1 MSGYRAEESWARAAD
16 ARDPLAPVRDAFEL
30 PRDPRGEPLV
40 YLAGNSL
47 GLMPTAARTAVNQ
60 ELEDWSRLGV
70 AGHLRG
76 RTPWYSYHET
86 VREPLARLVG
96 ARPQEVVAM
105 NSLTVNLHLLLVSLY
120 RPGPQR
126 SKLLLEAMP
135 FPSDAYAVE
144 SHLAA
149 RGLGPDQVLRA
160 GPDEIEAVLEER
172 GRAIAVVWLSAV
184 HYFTGRLIDVE
195 RITRAAHR
203 AGCLVGLDLAHA
215 IGNVELA
222 LHDHDVDFAVWCSYK
237 YLNAGPGAVGGCF
250 VHERHANRTDLPRFG
265 GWWGNDPATRFA
277 MQAHPRFEPV
287 AGADGWQLSN
297 PPILSF
303 APLGASLALFDRAG
317 MHRLRAKSVELT
329 GYLEFLLDSLGPARM
344 ELLTP
349 RDPARRG
356 AQLSIRTPGRNA
368 EALVQALESRS
379 VIADFRDPDVIRL
392 APAPLYNSYRDVWR
406 CYETLR
412 EIL

>member
-1 MSGYRAEESWARAAD
+1 VD
-16 ARDPLAPVRDAFEL
+16 ARDPLASFREAFEL
-30 PRDPRGEPLV
+30 PRDPHGAPLV

-47 GLMPTAARTAVNQ
+47 GLMPTAARAAVNQ

-70 AGHLRG
+70 SGHLRG
-76 RTPWYSYHET
+76 KTPWYSYHET

-120 RPGPQR
+120 RPGPRR
-126 SKLLLEAMP
+126 SKVLLEAMP
-135 FPSDAYAVE
+135 FPSDAYAIE
-144 SHLAA
+144 SHLGA
-149 RGLGPDQVLRA
+149 RGLGPEQVLRA
-160 GPDEIEAVLEER
+160 VPDEVEAVLEER
-172 GRAIAVVWLSAV
+172 GSDIAVVWLSAV
-184 HYFTGRLIDVE
+184 HYVTGQLIDVE

-215 IGNVELA
+215 IGNVELR

-237 YLNAGPGAVGGCF
+237 YLNAGPGAIGGCF
-250 VHERHANRTDLPRFG
+250 LHERHASRTDLPRFA

-303 APLGASLALFDRAG
+303 APLRSSLALFDRAG
-317 MHRLRAKSVELT
+317 MQRLRAKSVELT
-329 GYLEFLLDSLGPARM
+329 GYLEFLLDSLSPSV

-356 AQLSIRTPGRNA
+356 AQLSIRTPGRDA
-368 EALVQALESRS
+368 EALVAALESRS

-392 APAPLYNSYRDVWR
+392 APAPLYNSFHDVWR
-406 CYETLR
+406 CHETLQ
-412 EIL
+412 EVL